1 MEFKHLPV
9 MLSECIDG
17 LNVKEDGIYVDCTLG
32 GGGHSLEIAKKLK
45 TGRLICIDKDADAI
59 IASAERLK
67 EHTDKITFVH
77 DDFKNIK
84 NILDELGIEKIDGAL
99 MDLGVSSYQIDTAER
114 GFSYMKDAPLDM
126 RMDQSQY
133 LTAFNVV
140 NEYSLNELT
149 RIFTV
154 YGEEK
159 FSRKIAENIVRER
172 DKKTISTTGELA
184 ALIEKSVPAAN
195 RFKYGNPS
203 KRVFQAI
210 RIEVNGELNRL
221 DEAVSELIRRLNPKG
236 RICVISFHSLEDRI
250 IKNVY
255 KYFEADCV
263 CDKSLPKC
271 ICGKKREIKILTP
284 KPITATKEEL
294 EVNSRAEC
302 AKLRI
307 AEKL

>member
-1 MEFKHLPV
+1 
-9 MLSECIDG
+9 
-17 LNVKEDGIYVDCTLG
+17 
-32 GGGHSLEIAKKLK
+32 
-45 TGRLICIDKDADAI
+45 
-59 IASAERLK
+59 
-67 EHTDKITFVH
+67 
-77 DDFKNIK
+77 
-84 NILDELGIEKIDGAL
+84 
-99 MDLGVSSYQIDTAER
+99 
-114 GFSYMKDAPLDM
+114 
-126 RMDQSQY
+126 
-133 LTAFNVV
+133 
-140 NEYSLNELT
+140 
-149 RIFTV
+149 
-154 YGEEK
+154 
-159 FSRKIAENIVRER
+159 
-172 DKKTISTTGELA
+172 LA

-255 KYFEADCV
+255 KYFEADCI

-271 ICGKKREIKILTP
+271 VCGKKREIKILTP

>member
-9 MLSECIDG
+9 MLWECIDG

-59 IASAERLK
+59 IVSAERLK
-67 EHTDKITFVH
+67 EHKDKITFVH

-114 GFSYMKDAPLDM
+114 GFSYIKDAPLDM

-159 FSRKIAENIVRER
+159 FSRRIAENIVRER

-255 KYFEADCV
+255 KYFEADCI
-263 CDKSLPKC
+263 CDKSLHLIFGNSLSVFSC
-271 ICGKKREIKILTP
+271 VCNIKGLIFT
-284 KPITATKEEL
+284 TFF
-294 EVNSRAEC
+294 
-302 AKLRI
+302 
-307 AEKL
+307 

>member
-1 MEFKHLPV
+1 MEAYDAYPAFRVKPSDKLGHRFVKTVEFAVDFDSYCLKHSFRRV
-9 MLSECIDG
+9 SVFETVCRRNAFFD
-17 LNVKEDGIYVDCTLG
+17 K
-32 GGGHSLEIAKKLK
+32 SSKLAR
-45 TGRLICIDKDADAI
+45 GAYRF
-59 IASAERLK
+59 
-67 EHTDKITFVH
+67 FVAFS
-77 DDFKNIK
+77 DDVFGNSSG
-84 NILDELGIEKIDGAL
+84 ELF
-99 MDLGVSSYQIDTAER
+99 
-114 GFSYMKDAPLDM
+114 FS
-126 RMDQSQY
+126 
-133 LTAFNVV
+133 
-140 NEYSLNELT
+140 
-149 RIFTV
+149 
-154 YGEEK
+154 GEEK
-159 FSRKIAENIVRER
+159 FSRRIAENIVRER

-255 KYFEADCV
+255 KYFEADCI

-271 ICGKKREIKILTP
+271 VCGKKREIKILTP

>member
-9 MLSECIDG
+9 MLWECIDG

-32 GGGHSLEIAKKLK
+32 GGGHSLEIVKKLK

-67 EHTDKITFVH
+67 EHKDKITFVH

-159 FSRKIAENIVRER
+159 FSRNIAKNMRTYHLYSVIFSIFSGMLGLILSYYYNIPTGPMIVIISGIIYFATFGLKRI
-172 DKKTISTTGELA
+172 KT
-184 ALIEKSVPAAN
+184 
-195 RFKYGNPS
+195 
-203 KRVFQAI
+203 
-210 RIEVNGELNRL
+210 
-221 DEAVSELIRRLNPKG
+221 
-236 RICVISFHSLEDRI
+236 
-250 IKNVY
+250 
-255 KYFEADCV
+255 
-263 CDKSLPKC
+263 
-271 ICGKKREIKILTP
+271 
-284 KPITATKEEL
+284 
-294 EVNSRAEC
+294 
-302 AKLRI
+302 
-307 AEKL
+307 